1 MSADVVIRYWG
12 GARAAAGVESE
23 TIRADSV
30 GAALAQ
36 ALAQRD
42 DDPEYARV
50 LAVSTVLV
58 DGVALT
64 GARLHEPLELDAT
77 AEVLPPFAGGSRCT
91 PLLNRLEI

>member
-23 TIRADSV
+23 TIHADSV

-36 ALAQRD
+36 ALVRRD
-42 DDPEYARV
+42 GDPAFARV
-50 LAVSTVLV
+50 LSISSVLV

-64 GARLHEPLELDAT
+64 GPRLHDRLSHGVT
-77 AEVLPPFAGGSRCT
+77 AEILPPFAGGCAPPVS
-91 PLLNRLEI
+91 IYG